1 LTSFLP
7 QLGQVSLMVAS
18 LFLSLCSTV
27 WTADRFARRREGND
41 EAFVLVITVF
51 EDVSENYQQ
60 DFLVS
65 LVAGHPPLFS
75 APQQSQTNTVF
86 TSPVELSNKLPQS
99 VQNTNDPIA
108 DMLSI
113 ITRV

>member
-41 EAFVLVITVF
+41 EGFVLVITVF
-51 EDVSENYQQ
+51 EDVSENYQH
-60 DFLVS
+60 LVS

-75 APQQSQTNTVF
+75 APQQSQTKTVF